1 MKMKMDGGG
10 QKDTQYIQE
19 EKDLQAQEE
28 TGITR
33 GRETEGRKLIR
44 TL

>member
-33 GRETEGRKLIR
+33 GGETEGRKLIR